1 MRDGGIH
8 HKQKGQIYIN
18 SLLNVYKKVLG
29 IRSFTVDDTKKLVLY
44 GVKYVNTQCDNE
56 FNTVDDA
63 ERFHGLVM
71 ATHDVIGLLTPNQ
84 FVNVFPIE
92 KKYNGYKYQ
101 SKDYFYTM
109 NYLNSLERDKPIKD
123 QSMDG
128 GTVLGFLWE
137 YCNMEV
143 REFTV
148 ALMTSLS
155 RLQRLNGEPTITDSL
170 TKMLGVKSY
179 TLCESNGKQFLLDTN
194 GKTQRLCKKTPRY
207 LKLIK

>member
-29 IRSFTVDDTKKLVLY
+29 IRSFTVDDTKKLVFY
-44 GVKYVNTQCDNE
+44 SVKYVNTQCDNE

-71 ATHDVIGLLTPNQ
+71 ATRDVIGLLTPNQ

-92 KKYNGYKYQ
+92 KKYNGHKYQ
-101 SKDYFYTM
+101 SKDYFYTT
-109 NYLNSLERDKPIKD
+109 NYLNTLEKDKPIKD

-128 GTVLGFLWE
+128 GTIIGFLWE
-137 YCNMEV
+137 YHNWEV

-155 RLQRLNGEPTITDSL
+155 RLQRLNGEPTVTDSL
-170 TKMLGVKSY
+170 FNMLGLETH
-179 TLCESNGKQFLLDTN
+179 TLYESNGKQFLLHAS
-194 GKTQRLCKKTPRY
+194 GKTQGLRKKTPRY

>member
-1 MRDGGIH
+1 M
-8 HKQKGQIYIN
+8 KKELYLQA
-18 SLLNVYKKVLG
+18 LLNLMKETKENQSYTRREFNDYLKK
-29 IRSFTVDDTKKLVLY
+29 IILY
-44 GVKYVNTQCDNE
+44 GVKFINAQC
-56 FNTVDDA
+56 VDDIDSAEEA
-63 ERFHGLVM
+63 ERFHM
-71 ATHDVIGLLTPNQ
+71 IVIAISDSMGLLTPNE
-84 FVNVFPIE
+84 FLNIFPINKE
-92 KKYNGYKYQ
+92 YNGHKYQ

-109 NYLNSLERDKPIKD
+109 EYLNALERDKPIKD

-128 GTVLGFLWE
+128 GTVIGFLWE

-143 REFTV
+143 QEFTV

-170 TKMLGVKSY
+170 TEMLGVKSY

>member
-1 MRDGGIH
+1 M
-8 HKQKGQIYIN
+8 KKELYLQA
-18 SLLNVYKKVLG
+18 LLNVMKEKKENQSYTRRELNDYLKKV
-29 IRSFTVDDTKKLVLY
+29 ILY
-44 GVKYVNTQCDNE
+44 GVKFVNAQR
-56 FNTVDDA
+56 VDDISSA
-63 ERFHGLVM
+63 EEAECFHMIVM
-71 ATHDVIGLLTPNQ
+71 AISDSMGLLTPNE
-84 FVNVFPIE
+84 FLNIFPVSKE
-92 KKYNGYKYQ
+92 YNGHKYQ

-109 NYLNSLERDKPIKD
+109 NYLNSLERDRPIKD
-123 QSMDG
+123 QSIDR
-128 GTVLGFLWE
+128 GTAIGFLWE
-137 YCNMEV
+137 YDNYEV

-194 GKTQRLCKKTPRY
+194 GKTQSLHKKTPRY